1 MLEELSQ
8 ETVTEYAN
16 EALTIQ
22 EPQGTDYT
30 QGVKVGK
37 TIPAKWWNWLFN
49 AVTKRLGQSKT
60 DAQGIL
66 SELQNTVTDAGIELD
81 SSDNTQL
88 SQAVA
93 AKTDIQIN
101 NYINKKR
108 WYYSYWHKTSQKLL
122 LLNSSGSE
130 TMSHY
135 DNQGYGVC
143 YIDWDGNKQIQNCSV
158 CIDGTQ
164 WYEVPVAQYT
174 MKWYKWVP
182 KCVFFK
188 FKDTYV
194 LTIQYFY
201 KIDGSESTVHS
212 YLMLVSKDAL
222 NWTSVAPF
230 GPIFH
235 EVKGVQFFICDD
247 TLYALA
253 GYNAPGYSARSGLY
267 YTTDITDWGFKAMSY
282 DVMAPDI
289 DFVYL
294 SHAYKFGTKYL
305 VGNSTFDPVTK
316 EFTVLTAERYPN
328 AGDRG
333 YVLNGNTAFVPAVQI
348 GSGRFYRVTSDGTS
362 TLINGTLGD
371 PSTDYKVIVNTETVS
386 RLRRLSFSYD
396 GENIIGTLETQS
408 PLSSCVY
415 VNGYYYVANQR
426 TTDFV
431 NWEPIP
437 NLPQGTFITATGFDN
452 ILAVV
457 DSNRKR
463 LKYVSYDYAANWVPV
478 TVEAYSVNDELVDG
492 YIEAPPTLVHTGN
505 IYFTGQLCL
514 YWPASGGIIY
524 TLVIYTISDSINH
537 VIGHTLYL
545 R

>member
-8 ETVTEYAN
+8 ETVAEYAN

-49 AVTKRLGQSKT
+49 AITKRLGQSKT

-93 AKTDIQIN
+93 AKTDTQIN
-101 NYINKKR
+101 NYVNKKR

-122 LLNSSGSE
+122 WNSLSSS
-130 TMSHY
+130 TSRY
-135 DNQGYGVC
+135 NYSNQGYGVC
-143 YIDWDGNKQIQNCSV
+143 YIDWDGNNQIQNCSV

-164 WYEVPVAQYT
+164 WYEVPVAQYAV
-174 MKWYKWVP
+174 KWYLQAP

-188 FKDTYV
+188 FKDTYI
-194 LTIQYFY
+194 LTIQFRYRPSGTTSD
-201 KIDGSESTVHS
+201 IMS

-230 GPIFH
+230 GPIFQ
-235 EVKGVQFFICDD
+235 EVKGIQFFICDD

-267 YTTDITDWGFKAMSY
+267 YTSDVTDWDFKAMSY
-282 DVMAPDI
+282 DVGTAPNY

-294 SHAYKFGTKYL
+294 SHVYKFGAKYL
-305 VGNSTFDPVTK
+305 IGNSTFDPVTK
-316 EFTVLTAERYPN
+316 EFTVLTAEQYPN

-333 YVLNGNTAFVPAVQI
+333 YVLNGNTAFVTATRYSST
-348 GSGRFYRVTSDGTS
+348 GFYRVTSDGTS
-362 TLINGTLGD
+362 AYVDSTLGD

-386 RLRRLSFSYD
+386 GLQRLSFSYD
-396 GENIIGTLETQS
+396 GENIVGTLDTQS
-408 PLSSCVY
+408 PLSSCVF

-457 DSNRKR
+457 DSNKH

-478 TVEAYSVNDELVDG
+478 TVEAYSVNGELVDG
-492 YIEAPPTLVHTGN
+492 YIEASPTLVHTGN
-505 IYFTGQLCL
+505 IYFAGQVCL
-514 YWPASGGIIY
+514 YWPTSVNIVH
-524 TLVIYTISDSINH
+524 TLVIYMISDSINR